1 MKGKP
6 MDNLEFLQWLKGFY
20 DEQTTNLPYN
30 AEARRRGLGYPPA
43 AATTFRP
50 PRPPVGSRSPLPPPP
65 PPRTTEAPP
74 PPP

>member
-30 AEARRRGLGYPPA
+30 AEAKARYE
-43 AATTFRP
+43 
-50 PRPPVGSRSPLPPPP
+50 
-65 PPRTTEAPP
+65 RTR
-74 PPP
+74 